1 MKPAVLDLTREE
13 WTAAGLAIID
23 GQPAGIRFTADDIR
37 PHLPQPHHPNAFGA
51 LFMTAKARGLITRAG
66 HATSRT
72 RTRRHGEVKIW
83 ERTHQ

>member
-51 LFMTAKARGLITRAG
+51 LFMTAKHEGSSSKPATPQAAPRADD
-66 HATSRT
+66 TQR
-72 RTRRHGEVKIW
+72 
-83 ERTHQ
+83 